1 MLVVTLQLFFFTRVL
16 VAASVGKRIIPR
28 GTFPRKKK
36 KKLKL
41 HSIINF
47 SFEQNVAREWTLN
60 RARRKQ
66 LTGHRLVNLTQNF
79 LWLLFESNAFR
90 LFSFASSSGSRV
102 KAETCVAQVAPVW
115 SPVWKKKAQATS
127 KRCSCILSKKVPVA
141 CRCGESVDLG
151 LPKVWVS
158 TELTDSSS
166 REPFTIDS
174 SGRKPSRPVSDRLKK
189 RFLKNFKGGCG
200 RACVYSV
207 LFHRKVWSS
216 LEASSSS
223 SCKLEEKCKE
233 KLKFRMLAWQLPR
246 EQNWYRSLAWTLTIN
261 EASVARSLRQVDGK

>member
-115 SPVWKKKAQATS
+115 SPVWKKKGSSYIEKVFLYS
-127 KRCSCILSKKVPVA
+127 KQKGTGGLSLWRKRRSWFAK
-141 CRCGESVDLG
+141 GLSVDWADGFIVQGAFHDWQL
-151 LPKVWVS
+151 
-158 TELTDSSS
+158 
-166 REPFTIDS
+166 
-174 SGRKPSRPVSDRLKK
+174 RKKTFS
-189 RFLKNFKGGCG
+189 
-200 RACVYSV
+200 ACFRSAEKEI
-207 LFHRKVWSS
+207 LEKLQRWVWSCMCVQCVVS
-216 LEASSSS
+216 Q
-223 SCKLEEKCKE
+223 K
-233 KLKFRMLAWQLPR
+233 
-246 EQNWYRSLAWTLTIN
+246 
-261 EASVARSLRQVDGK
+261 SVK